1 MSDIVYSAR
10 AISKQFGPQVA
21 LDSVDLDVV
30 RGQVLGL
37 VGANG
42 AGKSTLMKI
51 LAGTQGHDSG
61 ELLLNGKPL
70 RMTSMRDAWDSGIA
84 FVSQELNLFPALS
97 ILENLKLVPGSQK
110 RRDKETL
117 AQEAVDT
124 LRKLGLNR
132 ELSTKVSALP
142 LADRQLVEIARAL
155 LQHPEVLI
163 LDEPTSALHPA
174 EVGRLLGILGSLRD
188 EGVAMVYISHFL
200 DELMRISNSLVVLR
214 DGRRVPFDPSPK
226 SHTIDSII
234 KAMLGDLPSP
244 VAVFKTSGA
253 RSPDGNPVA
262 LRIRALEGPR
272 NLKVDS
278 FVATAGEVVGVA
290 GLAGAGVE
298 ELFQILFG
306 KAAPIGGSVALPSGK
321 AFSPNTNSL
330 VRSGVAYF
338 PADRKH
344 LGLTLQQ
351 SIVENVSAVR
361 ALTLGLDGFIPDR
374 RRQAELTRSR
384 CKSLSVKMA
393 SIDQPAA
400 ALSGGN
406 QQRVVFA
413 RWLEAAPA
421 LLMLDDPMR
430 GVDVG
435 SKREMYKT
443 IRELATD
450 GRVIL
455 FSSSDPADYV
465 AVVDRLVVFVDGAIS
480 DTLTG
485 ADLNEHQI
493 VASMNGQSA
502 AMSTSAAGS
511 TSARAIH

>member
-10 AISKQFGPQVA
+10 AVSKRFGPQVA

-51 LAGTQGHDSG
+51 LAGAEGHDSG
-61 ELLLNGKPL
+61 ELLLDGKPV
-70 RMTSMRDAWDSGIA
+70 RMNSMRDAWDSGIA
-84 FVSQELNLFPALS
+84 FVSQELNLFSSLS
-97 ILENLKLVPGSQK
+97 ILENLKLVPGNQK
-110 RRDKETL
+110 RRDKGTLAHEAVETL
-117 AQEAVDT
+117 G
-124 LRKLGLNR
+124 KLGLNR
-132 ELSTKVSALP
+132 KLSIKVGSMS

-155 LQHPEVLI
+155 LQHPDVLI

-174 EVGRLLGILGSLRD
+174 EVDRLLGVLGSLRD
-188 EGVAMVYISHFL
+188 EGVAVVYISHFL

-214 DGRRVPFDPSPK
+214 DGRRVPFDSSPK

-234 KAMLGDLPSP
+234 KAMLGDLPAP
-244 VAVFKTSGA
+244 VAAFETSGA
-253 RSPDGNPVA
+253 RSSDGGTVE
-262 LRIRALEGPR
+262 LRIRALQGPR

-306 KAAPIGGSVALPSGK
+306 KAAPIGGSVTLPSGK
-321 AFSPNTNSL
+321 AFSPNTNAL
-330 VRSGVAYF
+330 VRSGVAYL

-351 SIVENVSAVR
+351 SILDNVSAVR
-361 ALTLGLDGFIPDR
+361 ALTLGLDGFVPDR
-374 RRQAELTRSR
+374 RRQAELTRAR

-393 SIDQPAA
+393 SIDQPASG
-400 ALSGGN
+400 LSGGN

-421 LLMLDDPMR
+421 LLLLDDPMR

-435 SKREMYKT
+435 SKREMYKM
-443 IRELATD
+443 IRELAID
-450 GRVIL
+450 GRVVL

-485 ADLNEHQI
+485 TELNEHQI

-502 AMSTSAAGS
+502 AMSAP
-511 TSARAIH
+511 ARG

>member
-1 MSDIVYSAR
+1 MSDIIYSAR
-10 AISKQFGPQVA
+10 AVSKRFGPQVA
-21 LDSVDLDVV
+21 LDAVDLDVV

-51 LAGTQGHDSG
+51 LAGAQSPDGG
-61 ELLLNGKPL
+61 ELLLGGKPV
-70 RMTSMRDAWDSGIA
+70 RMTSMLDAWDSGIA
-84 FVSQELNLFPALS
+84 FVSQELNLFPSLS

-110 RRDKETL
+110 RRNKDSLTH
-117 AQEAVDT
+117 EAAET

-132 ELSTKVSALP
+132 DLSATVGTLS

-155 LQHPEVLI
+155 LQHPDVLI

-174 EVGRLLGILGSLRD
+174 EVDRLLSILASLRD
-188 EGVAMVYISHFL
+188 DGVAMVYISHFL
-200 DELMRISNSLVVLR
+200 DELMRISDSLVVLR
-214 DGRRVPFDPSPK
+214 DGRRVPFDPSPE
-226 SHTIDSII
+226 SQSIDSII
-234 KAMLGDLPSP
+234 KAMLGDLPPP
-244 VAVFKTSGA
+244 VAALGASGA
-253 RSPDGNPVA
+253 RSSDGDVAA
-262 LRIRALEGPR
+262 LRIRALRGSR

-306 KAAPIGGSVALPSGK
+306 KAAPTGGSVMLPSGK
-321 AFSPNTNSL
+321 AFRPNTNSL
-330 VRSGVAYF
+330 VGSGVAYF

-351 SIVENVSAVR
+351 SILENVSAVR
-361 ALTLGLDGFIPDR
+361 ALTLGRDGFVPNR
-374 RRQAELTRSR
+374 SRQAELTWAR
-384 CKSLSVKMA
+384 CKSLSVKMV
-393 SIDQPAA
+393 SVDQPVGG
-400 ALSGGN
+400 LSGGN

-413 RWLEAAPA
+413 RWLEASPI
-421 LLMLDDPMR
+421 LLLLDDPLR

-435 SKREMYKT
+435 SKREMYKL
-443 IRELATD
+443 IRDLATD

-455 FSSSDPADYV
+455 FFSSDPADYV
-465 AVVDRLVVFVDGAIS
+465 AVVDRLVVFVDGAVS

-493 VASMNGQSA
+493 VASMNGQLA
-502 AMSTSAAGS
+502 TASTP
-511 TSARAIH
+511 AIH